1 VSTGAGTGDEL
12 ELALSLPLDRFTL
25 DVTCTTRAHVTAVF
39 GASGSGK
46 TSLLESLAGLR
57 PASGMIRFGD
67 HVWLDS
73 MRRVRVPPEHRRV
86 GYVPQDGMLFPH
98 RTVRGN
104 ILAGAG
110 RSRSSASG
118 SAPQAAQLDT
128 VCELLELTP
137 LLERRVGTLSGGER
151 QRVAIG
157 RALCSTPHLLL
168 LDEPLAALDVP
179 LRRRVLPFLARV
191 REELAVPMLLVSH
204 DPRTVQA
211 LADEVIVL
219 RQGQVI
225 SQGAPREVLAD
236 PNVFP
241 IAEAEGYATMM
252 PAVLE
257 SSDAGSAVVRLGAQG
272 TGPRLV
278 VPRTDCAPGDRLMVE
293 ISSREAILATA
304 RPTKISARNILSGR
318 INAISALSDDS
329 GMLLVT
335 VELAESLPPLMT
347 EVTVGSAAELG
358 LTAEREVF
366 VILKTAGCVVYG
378 NV

>member
-1 VSTGAGTGDEL
+1 MSAGAGTGDEL
-12 ELALSLPLDRFTL
+12 ELAISLPLDRFTL

-46 TSLLESLAGLR
+46 TSLLESVAGLR
-57 PASGMIRFGD
+57 PASGLIRFGD

-86 GYVPQDGMLFPH
+86 GYVPQDGVLFPH

-110 RSRSSASG
+110 RARSG
-118 SAPQAAQLDT
+118 GTPPAAQLDT

-137 LLERRVGTLSGGER
+137 LLDRRVGTLSGGER

-157 RALCSTPHLLL
+157 RALCSAPNLLL

-219 RQGQVI
+219 RMGQVI
-225 SQGAPREVLAD
+225 SHGSPRQVLAD
-236 PNVFP
+236 PIVFP
-241 IAEAEGYATMM
+241 IAEAEGFETMM

-257 SSDAGSAVVRLGAQG
+257 SSDTGAAVVRLGTLG
-272 TGPRLV
+272 TGPELV
-278 VPRTDCAPGDRLMVE
+278 VPRTDGAVGDRLMVG
-293 ISSREAILATA
+293 IPSRETILAIV
-304 RPTKISARNILSGR
+304 RPTGLSARNILPGR
-318 INAISALSDDS
+318 IDAISALADDS

-335 VELAESLPPLMT
+335 VNLAEQLPPLIT
-347 EVTVGSAAELG
+347 EVTTEAEAELG
-358 LTAEREVF
+358 LEPGQDVF

-378 NV
+378 HA

>member
-1 VSTGAGTGDEL
+1 
-12 ELALSLPLDRFTL
+12 
-25 DVTCTTRAHVTAVF
+25 
-39 GASGSGK
+39 
-46 TSLLESLAGLR
+46 
-57 PASGMIRFGD
+57 
-67 HVWLDS
+67 

-110 RSRSSASG
+110 RSRSSAPG
-118 SAPQAAQLDT
+118 GTPQSAQLDT

-168 LDEPLAALDVP
+168 LDEPTGRP
-179 LRRRVLPFLARV
+179 RRASATTSA
-191 REELAVPMLLVSH
+191 AVPCPGSPGAGRGHAVGEPV
-204 DPRTVQA
+204 PRTVQA

-219 RQGQVI
+219 RQRRYSQVRPVR
-225 SQGAPREVLAD
+225 SAD

-272 TGPRLV
+272 TGPRLL
-278 VPRTDCAPGDRLMVE
+278 VPRTDCAP
-293 ISSREAILATA
+293 
-304 RPTKISARNILSGR
+304 
-318 INAISALSDDS
+318 
-329 GMLLVT
+329 
-335 VELAESLPPLMT
+335 
-347 EVTVGSAAELG
+347 
-358 LTAEREVF
+358 
-366 VILKTAGCVVYG
+366 VIH
-378 NV
+378 